1 MQYKKC
7 HNRDTEDKYRD
18 LIKFAR
24 EISKEITS
32 AKQHSDI
39 LDKRSGNA
47 MTENEIGSP
56 RMDSFQRIPAPNP
69 PLVSWFPPHRRAGF
83 PRPAPL
89 PSARGKFMANCFNRW
104 YGTTWCTKYTRPC
117 ESGRSRVADFAK
129 GEIVSSFSRVRRG
142 WVKGRRKDHCFSTV
156 ILYDLRS
163 RFSAY

>member
-1 MQYKKC
+1 
-7 HNRDTEDKYRD
+7 
-18 LIKFAR
+18 
-24 EISKEITS
+24 
-32 AKQHSDI
+32 
-39 LDKRSGNA
+39 

-129 GEIVSSFSRVRRG
+129 GEIVSSFRSRK
-142 WVKGRRKDHCFSTV
+142 KGVDERRKEGSLFLYCYIIRLTV
-156 ILYDLRS
+156 QIFCLLTRKMAICPAYCDRISAILS
-163 RFSAY
+163 RMKCTIQDCAIKR